1 VSASRGDARPDP
13 DALLRRLQRQD
24 APGRGRLR
32 LYLGMAPGVG
42 KTYAMLLEGH
52 RRRDAGEDVV
62 AALVE
67 THGRP
72 TTAAAI
78 GDLEVIPRRVVD
90 YRGTSVEEMDLEAV
104 LARRPEVAL
113 VDELAHTNAPGSR
126 NEKRWQDVHELLAAG
141 ITVISTVNIQHLE
154 SLADI
159 VESITGAPVRERI
172 PDRVVD
178 DADEL
183 DVVDLSPRALRER
196 LEQGVVY
203 PPDRAERALRSFF
216 REGNLTALRELAL
229 RKVSTE
235 VERDLQAYMLEHAIE
250 EPWPASERVLAVIED
265 APGAAR
271 VVRRASRIARALQT
285 ELLVLAIPR
294 EGHGVSATLADARRL
309 ATDLGARLF
318 ECRREEFAGRI
329 DALLGDQ
336 NVGHVFA
343 ERPTRGPLREALRPS
358 LATRLSHVIGEAEL
372 HLVSGG
378 GSAQRERPRD
388 RPRDPA
394 AR

>member
-1 VSASRGDARPDP
+1 MAGTEPE
-13 DALLRRLQRQD
+13 QRD
-24 APGRGRLR
+24 REPGRPTPEAMLARVKREETRQHGRLR

-52 RRRDAGEDVV
+52 RRRDAGDDVV
-62 AALVE
+62 AGFIE
-67 THGRP
+67 THGRA

-78 GDLEVIPRRVVD
+78 GDLEVLPRKLISYQGATLEELDVD
-90 YRGTSVEEMDLEAV
+90 AV
-104 LARRPEVAL
+104 LTRRPAVAL

-126 NEKRWQDVHELLAAG
+126 NEKRWQDVHELLDAG

-178 DADEL
+178 EADEL

-196 LEQGVVY
+196 IEQGVVY
-203 PPDRAERALRSFF
+203 PAERAERALRSFF

-250 EPWPASERVLAVIED
+250 EPWPAAERVLAVISD
-265 APGAAR
+265 AKGASR
-271 VVRRASRIARALQT
+271 VVRRTSRLARALQS
-285 ELLVLAIPR
+285 EPLVLMVLR
-294 EGHGVSATLADARRL
+294 EGHPVSAELAEARRL
-309 ATDLGARLF
+309 ATDLGARVVECGRGSF
-318 ECRREEFAGRI
+318 ERRLRTVLEEE
-329 DALLGDQ
+329 

-343 ERPTRGPLREALRPS
+343 ARSRGGRIRDLLRPP
-358 LATRLSHVIGEAEL
+358 LATQLGRLIGEAEL
-372 HLVSGG
+372 HLV
-378 GSAQRERPRD
+378 AVPNRHAE
-388 RPRDPA
+388 
-394 AR
+394 